1 MAVAIIMLATLGM
14 IATVLAVVAFAP
26 VVNTLGTNEGENIHV
41 TVNGTDI
48 FCGSPPY
55 PDLISDACRAR
66 DATFN
71 AWLVLP
77 MFMMI
82 AIGTWAFL
90 GVTRRDFGQQV

>member
-1 MAVAIIMLATLGM
+1 MLATLGM

-41 TVNGTDI
+41 IVNGTDI
-48 FCGSPPY
+48 VCDKPPY
-55 PDLISDACRAR
+55 PDIISDACRAR

-82 AIGTWAFL
+82 AIGAWAFL